1 MMKDILRLEA
11 NGPGRVW
18 LGLLLGLWIVSAGFS
33 GCAPEDAEA
42 TVRFDIEEGPAVET
56 LKEAARQA
64 EVEFIFSSDLVED
77 IRTPAVKGKYT
88 PFHAF
93 ELMLDDS
100 PFIVVQHQQSGV
112 YSIQRSKKEWNPSY

>member
-1 MMKDILRLEA
+1 MIKEILQLEA

-18 LGLLLGLWIVSAGFS
+18 LGLVLGMWIMSTGYS
-33 GCAPEDAEA
+33 GCGPESLEA

-64 EVEFIFSSDLVED
+64 EVEFIFSSDLVEEV
-77 IRTPAVKGKYT
+77 RTPAVKGKYR

-93 ELMLDDS
+93 ELMLADS
-100 PFIVVQHQQSGV
+100 PFTVVRHRQSGV
-112 YSIQRSKKEWNPSY
+112 YSIQRSSDH

>member
-1 MMKDILRLEA
+1 MIKEILQLEV
-11 NGPGRVW
+11 NGPGRLW
-18 LGLLLGLWIVSAGFS
+18 LGLILGMWIMSTGHS
-33 GCAPEDAEA
+33 GCRPESSEA

-77 IRTPAVKGKYT
+77 VRTPAVKGKYI

-93 ELMLDDS
+93 ELMLADS
-100 PFIVVQHQQSGV
+100 PFTVVRHQQSGV
-112 YSIQRSKKEWNPSY
+112 YSIQRSVDH

>member
-1 MMKDILRLEA
+1 MIKEILQLEA
-11 NGPGRVW
+11 NGPGWVW
-18 LGLLLGLWIVSAGFS
+18 LGLIFGMWIMSTGHS
-33 GCAPEDAEA
+33 GCGPESSEA

-77 IRTPAVKGKYT
+77 IQTPAVRGKYT

-93 ELMLDDS
+93 ELMLAGS

-112 YSIQRSKKEWNPSY
+112 YSIQRSPDC